1 MIVDTS
7 AWIEYLRR
15 TESPVNLALRH
26 AVRTGSAIA
35 TPAPV
40 VMELLTGCRNETEER
55 DLLKLLGRFEILVPG
70 SLGQFQSAARIY
82 RTCRRAGWTIRSTV
96 DCLVAA
102 AALDARR
109 PLLARNRDFDT
120 IARHTELELV
130 VPAAPATGGQG
141 PRGR

>member
-15 TESPVNLALRH
+15 TESPVNLSLRR
-26 AVRTGSAIA
+26 AVQAGSAIA
-35 TPAPV
+35 TPAPA
-40 VMELLTGCRNETEER
+40 VMELLTGCRSKSEER
-55 DLLKLLGRFEILVPG
+55 DLLKLLGRFEILVPD
-70 SLGQFQSAARIY
+70 SLGHFQSAARIY

-96 DCLVAA
+96 DCMVAA

-109 PLLARNRDFDT
+109 PLLARNRDFDA

-130 VPAAPATGGQG
+130 VPQAPESR
-141 PRGR
+141 P

>member
-15 TESPVNLALRH
+15 TESPVNLSLRR
-26 AVRTGSAIA
+26 AVQAGSAIA
-35 TPAPV
+35 TPAPA
-40 VMELLTGCRNETEER
+40 VMELLTGCRSESEER
-55 DLLKLLGRFEILVPG
+55 DLLKLLGRFEILVPD
-70 SLGQFQSAARIY
+70 SLGQFQSAAGIY

-96 DCLVAA
+96 DCMVAA
-102 AALDARR
+102 AAVEARR

-130 VPAAPATGGQG
+130 VPTAPEAR
-141 PRGR
+141 P

>member
-15 TESPVNLALRH
+15 TESPVNLGLRH
-26 AVRTGSAIA
+26 AVQTGSAIA
-35 TPAPV
+35 TPAPA
-40 VMELLTGCRNETEER
+40 VMELLAGCRSESEEL
-55 DLLKLLGRFEILVPG
+55 DLLRLLGRFEILIPD
-70 SLGQFQSAARIY
+70 SLGQFRSAARIY
-82 RTCRRAGWTIRSTV
+82 RTCQRAGCTIRSTV

-130 VPAAPATGGQG
+130 VPPT
-141 PRGR
+141 PESRP

>member
-15 TESPVNLALRH
+15 TESPVNLSLRR
-26 AVRTGSAIA
+26 AVQAGSAIA
-35 TPAPV
+35 TPAPA
-40 VMELLTGCRNETEER
+40 VMELLTGCRSKSEER
-55 DLLKLLGRFEILVPG
+55 DLLKLLGRFEILVPD
-70 SLGQFQSAARIY
+70 SLGHFQSAARIY

-96 DCLVAA
+96 DCMVAA

-109 PLLARNRDFDT
+109 PLLARNRDFDA

-130 VPAAPATGGQG
+130 VPAAPESQA
-141 PRGR
+141 

>member
-15 TESPVNLALRH
+15 TESPVNLSLRH
-26 AVRTGSAIA
+26 ALQAGSAIA
-35 TPAPV
+35 TPAPA
-40 VMELLTGCRNETEER
+40 VMELLTGCRSESEEL
-55 DLLKLLGRFEILVPG
+55 DLLKLLCRFEILIPD
-70 SLGQFQSAARIY
+70 SLGHFQSAARIY

-96 DCLVAA
+96 DCMVAA

-130 VPAAPATGGQG
+130 VPAAPESQA
-141 PRGR
+141 

>member
-7 AWIEYLRR
+7 AWIEYLRC
-15 TESPVNLALRH
+15 TESPVHLALRH

-40 VMELLTGCRNETEER
+40 AMELLAGCRDETEEL
-55 DLLKLLGRFEILVPG
+55 DLLKLLGRFEILVPD

-82 RTCRRAGWTIRSTV
+82 RTCQRARRTIRSLV

-109 PLLARNRDFDT
+109 PLLARNRDFDA

-130 VPAAPATGGQG
+130 VPTAPASHA
-141 PRGR
+141 

>member
-15 TESPVNLALRH
+15 TESPFDLCLDD
-26 AVRTGSAIA
+26 AVRTGGAIA
-35 TPAPV
+35 TPAPA
-40 VMELLTGCRNETEER
+40 VMELLAGCRSESEEL
-55 DLLKLLGRFEILVPG
+55 DLMKLLGRFEILVPD
-70 SLGQFQSAARIY
+70 SLGRFRNAARIY
-82 RTCRRAGWTIRSTV
+82 RTCRRAGCTIRSLV

-102 AALDARR
+102 AAVDARR

-130 VPAAPATGGQG
+130 VPAAQESQA
-141 PRGR
+141 

>member
-15 TESPVNLALRH
+15 TESPVNLGLRH
-26 AVRTGSAIA
+26 AVQTGSAIA
-35 TPAPV
+35 TPAPA
-40 VMELLTGCRNETEER
+40 VMELLAGCRSESEEL
-55 DLLKLLGRFEILVPG
+55 DLLRLLGRFEILIPD
-70 SLGQFQSAARIY
+70 SLVQFRSAARIY
-82 RTCRRAGWTIRSTV
+82 RTCQRAGRTIRSTV

-120 IARHTELELV
+120 IARYTELELV
-130 VPAAPATGGQG
+130 APPT
-141 PRGR
+141 PESRL

>member
-15 TESPVNLALRH
+15 TESPFDLCLDD
-26 AVRTGSAIA
+26 AVRAGNPVA

-40 VMELLTGCRNETEER
+40 VMELLAGCRNETEQR
-55 DLLKLLGRFEILVPG
+55 DLLKLLGRFEIMVPD
-70 SLGQFQSAARIY
+70 SLGHFQSAARIY
-82 RTCRRAGWTIRSTV
+82 RTCQRAGRTIRSLV

-102 AALDARR
+102 AAVDARR

-130 VPAAPATGGQG
+130 VPTAPEAHA
-141 PRGR
+141 